1 LVDAKFSLFFIAVVN
16 DWDYIYIKGDDHDH
30 DRVCGA
36 STNAPTKST

>member
-16 DWDYIYIKGDDHDH
+16 DWDYIYIKDDDH